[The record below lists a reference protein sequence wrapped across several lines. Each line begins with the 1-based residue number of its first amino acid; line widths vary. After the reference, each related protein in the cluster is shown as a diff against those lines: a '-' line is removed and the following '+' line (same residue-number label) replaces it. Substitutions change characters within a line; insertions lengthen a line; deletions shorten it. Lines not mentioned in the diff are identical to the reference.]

1 MLHKNGLF
9 LLILWSSQ
17 TFYPNLH
24 FLHGYIRHIRDI
36 LQLCNDVEDAVW
48 WGAVAHQDD
57 ESSHWADF
65 LANSIKTS
73 WNISLGSNRTK
84 MWIYLVVNKRISIF
98 LSYAT
103 KRKIICCDQDW
114 KYLGLPTVKIYLV
127 DVVGGTNR
135 NWYWW
140 LLLLEMLTF
149 YLF

>member
-36 LQLCNDVEDAVW
+36 SQLCKDVEDAVW

-65 LANSIKTS
+65 LANSIKRS
-73 WNISLGSNRTK
+73 WNISLGSNRTR

-114 KYLGLPTVKIYLV
+114 KSLWLPTVKIYLV
-127 DVVGGTNR
+127 DVVGSTNLS
-135 NWYWW
+135 WYWW
-140 LLLLEMLTF
+140 LLLLEMIV
-149 YLF
+149 